1 MDRIWIA
8 LVERW
13 EHRPRAPQR
22 RSIRAPKGGGIVER
36 HDMKL
41 STKDRESFRAVLESK
56 RAELLR
62 AHGQNIAAATEL
74 EEESLPDAMDVATRA
89 TGEGELLGLARQE
102 RELLAEIEMALSKLD
117 AGTYGVSELS
127 GRPIPIARL
136 RAIPWARLTTEEE
149 ERRERQS

>member
-1 MDRIWIA
+1 
-8 LVERW
+8 
-13 EHRPRAPQR
+13 
-22 RSIRAPKGGGIVER
+22 
-36 HDMKL
+36 MKL